1 MPLQTRP
8 LSLLGHLALLGL
20 AVGCTN
26 QPRAHNVTGP
36 DGSPMLHVA
45 CGADQGACFEL
56 AGRGCPGGYK
66 VFPVFDPRDNN
77 FLIRCQGAA
86 PEMVALPASGGSPFG
101 TGVYTPPQAPVNAWP
116 ENVSIAA
123 KPPPTTGTRND
134 SEIDLGY

>member
-1 MPLQTRP
+1 MSLPLRH
-8 LSLLGHLALLGL
+8 LLLLAHPALFAL
-20 AVGCTN
+20 AVACTN
-26 QPRAHNVTGP
+26 QPRAHSVTGP

-77 FLIRCQGAA
+77 FLIRCQGGA
-86 PEMVALPASGGSPFG
+86 PEMATLPSPAPSPFG
-101 TGVYTPPQAPVNAWP
+101 ANAFAPPTPNPWP
-116 ENVSIAA
+116 ENVSVAA

>member
-1 MPLQTRP
+1 MPLPSRP
-8 LSLLGHLALLGL
+8 FKLLAPLGL
-20 AVGCTN
+20 FALAAACTN
-26 QPRAHNVTGP
+26 QPRAHTVTGP

-77 FLIRCQGAA
+77 FLIRCQGGA
-86 PEMVALPASGGSPFG
+86 PEIATLPAPAPSPFG
-101 TGVYTPPQAPVNAWP
+101 VNTFASPQAPPNAWP
-116 ENVSIAA
+116 ENVSVAA